1 VKLVAV
7 VGSAVPS
14 GKTRAAI
21 EVIVRAAAECDPAF
35 ESDIIDLSRER
46 VSLLD
51 GRALDKYEDQTASV
65 IGRISHG
72 DVFVLGS
79 PIYRGAYTGAFKNLL
94 DLVPLE
100 ALEGKVVGIVATGAS
115 ADHYLAIDYQFRGL
129 LAWFNAY
136 VLPGSVYLDND
147 AYTAGKVTGQQALTY
162 LDQLAKSLVAVAGRL
177 VGIPALPPS
186 LTRRVMQVARK

>member
-21 EVIVRAAAECDPAF
+21 EITARAAAECDPAC
-35 ESDIIDLSRER
+35 EADIIDLARER
-46 VSLLD
+46 VSILD

-65 IGRISHG
+65 ISRISQG
-72 DVFVLGS
+72 NVFVLGS
-79 PIYRGAYTGAFKNLL
+79 PIYRGSYTGAFKNLL

-100 ALEGKVVGIVATGAS
+100 ALEGKVVGVVATAAS

-136 VLPGSVYLDND
+136 LLPGSVYLANS
-147 AYTAGKVTGQQALTY
+147 AYTAGKVTSEQALTQ
-162 LDQLAKSLVAVAGRL
+162 LDQLGKSLVTVAKRL
-177 VGIPALPPS
+177 ADVPALPPS
-186 LTRRVMQVARK
+186 LTRRVLQAAHK